1 MDTFTPT
8 KLIWTDAD
16 FEEMSWHDCRL
27 HGVAIVDDLS
37 PHLHELRLDI
47 DYIFQWVG
55 FDVPSE
61 QSGHWISP
69 ATLVFEPLRFHLDV
83 PGPGG
88 DWIIDIE
95 RTGTESATRWTITL
109 NTGGEITI
117 LAPGFRQY
125 IRRPPIFI
133 ATPNQYLETTQRG
146 ATSFDVTTPET

>member
-1 MDTFTPT
+1 VQRFTPT
-8 KLIWTDAD
+8 KLIWTEAD
-16 FEEMSWHDCRL
+16 FEQMSWHDCRL
-27 HGVAIVDDLS
+27 HGIAIFDDFT

-55 FDVPSE
+55 FDTPAE

-69 ATLVFEPLRFHLDV
+69 ATLVFDPQRFHLDV

-88 DWIIDIE
+88 DWIESID
-95 RTGTESATRWTITL
+95 RSVTGSAIRWTISL
-109 NTGGEITI
+109 NTDGDITV

-125 IRRPPIFI
+125 IRRSPVFV

-146 ATSFDVTTPET
+146 GISFETWTEQA